1 MDLPGLDDPAESTMV
16 PAYDPIRDTLSL
28 LSLTLMVSRPGNK
41 MSAEITEPKK
51 PSLILPRGFSD
62 YCPQCLGISNHDKA
76 MKQARELKEAKA
88 ELAALK
94 TKYVGDDS
102 ELTKRDARIVEFKK
116 LRCECQQ

>member
-1 MDLPGLDDPAESTMV
+1 MV
-16 PAYDPIRDTLSL
+16 PSYDPIRDTLSI

-41 MSAEITEPKK
+41 MSAKITEPKN

-62 YCPQCLGISNHDKA
+62 YFSQFLGINNHDKA
-76 MKQARELKEAKA
+76 MKQSRELKEAKA
-88 ELAALK
+88 ELLALK
-94 TKYVGDDS
+94 IKYVGDDF